1 MKFVHTYDI
10 LLNVATPR
18 LARKGGVVL
27 EIVISFLVSIMA
39 GVIANYICKW
49 FDGSDDGNEPRA

>member
-39 GVIANYICKW
+39 GIVANYISKW